1 MGGKH
6 VVSKGKER
14 KKCHREIWSISLSLL
29 VEGTLF
35 LSGRQELFILREKRG
50 LLIFH
55 LPIRVRVLTDSQTQV
70 LGQWSG
76 ETAIM

>member
-1 MGGKH
+1 MGGKNIIP
-6 VVSKGKER
+6 KGKER
-14 KKCHREIWSISLSLL
+14 KKCHRQVWGISLALL

-35 LSGRQELFILREKRG
+35 LSGRQELFILREKRS

-55 LPIRVRVLTDSQTQV
+55 LLRVRELTDSQTQV

-76 ETAIM
+76 EKAIM

>member
-1 MGGKH
+1 MGGKNIIP
-6 VVSKGKER
+6 KGKER
-14 KKCHREIWSISLSLL
+14 KKCHREVWSISLSLL

-55 LPIRVRVLTDSQTQV
+55 LLRVRELTDSQTQV

-76 ETAIM
+76 EKAIM